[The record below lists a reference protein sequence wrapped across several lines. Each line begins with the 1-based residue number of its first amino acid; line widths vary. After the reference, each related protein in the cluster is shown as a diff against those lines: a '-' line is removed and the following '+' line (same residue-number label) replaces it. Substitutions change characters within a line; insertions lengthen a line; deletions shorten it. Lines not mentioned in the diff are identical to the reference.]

1 MEVFEVI
8 LLMLTAV
15 FLSNILNRFLPAI
28 AIPLIQVVLGIA
40 LAIPLT
46 DHSLKLSPELFLLLF
61 IAPILFN
68 DGVNVDKKAI
78 WRERKSILSLS
89 IGLVF
94 VTVGLLGAF
103 IHLLLPSLPLAA
115 AFALAAALAPT
126 DAVAVG
132 ALAEKVKV
140 PHKIMHT
147 LEGESLINDASG
159 LVSFQFAMAALM
171 TGTFSLFHASATF
184 IIISIG
190 GIILGAV
197 LSFLKIALMRR
208 LRELG
213 IENSTSFILME
224 VLLPFLIFVIA
235 EKVGVNGIL
244 AVVSGGIVHSLSY
257 KKLNVEIAQLSLLSK
272 NTWSVIAFS
281 LNGIVFVLLG
291 TQIPNILQRIL
302 NDQHLEILT
311 LLGYILAITLALLGL
326 RFVWIVLFNNFQKTS
341 EFVSKRRVKDTLL
354 YTVSGVRGTITLVS
368 VLSLPLFLSDGT
380 PFEERD
386 LLLFIAAGV
395 ILSTL
400 LLANFTLHLFAPKAE
415 RFSHQHDPEWEIE
428 MLREVKNELRKQR
441 TAENKRTIGKVIKMY
456 NDRIFSLSNL
466 KEMNHGER
474 KLRQLILE
482 WQLENTLG
490 LVRQHRI
497 RIQLAFPVLRRLNKR
512 LYKLTREKKYR
523 FNSFYSSLLKSHLQ
537 GMQWTP
543 LTSGQRK
550 EQRMILL
557 QSNSQFITENL
568 KSLEEGQYSPELIEA
583 FLLNYER
590 MGGYGL
596 PREAAHHLHEWIDF
610 ALHTERSYIQTAFE
624 KGDISRAEM
633 RQYRENLLALESSI
647 QIQD

>member
-1 MEVFEVI
+1 MEIFEVI
-8 LLMLTAV
+8 LLMLSAV
-15 FLSNILNRFLPAI
+15 FLSNILNRFLPTI
-28 AIPLIQVVLGIA
+28 AIPLIQIVLGIA

-46 DHSLKLSPELFLLLF
+46 NHSLELSPELFLLLF
-61 IAPILFN
+61 IAPLLFN

-94 VTVGLLGAF
+94 VTVGLLGGF
-103 IHLLLPSLPLAA
+103 IHLLLPTLPLAA

-159 LVSFQFAMAALM
+159 LVSFQFAVAALM
-171 TGTFSLFHASATF
+171 TGTFSLFHASTTF

-190 GIILGAV
+190 GILLGAV

-257 KKLNVEIAQLSLLSK
+257 KKLNVEIAQLNLLSK
-272 NTWSVIAFS
+272 NTWSVITFS
-281 LNGIVFVLLG
+281 LNGLVFVLLG
-291 TQIPNILQRIL
+291 TQIPSILQTIL
-302 NDQHLEILT
+302 NDQHLEIIT
-311 LLGYILAITLALLGL
+311 LLGYIFAITIALLGL
-326 RFVWIVLFNNFQKTS
+326 RFMWILLFNNFQKNS
-341 EFVSKRRVKDTLL
+341 EHVSKRKIKDTLL

-380 PFEERD
+380 PFEGRD

-395 ILSTL
+395 ILTTL
-400 LLANFTLHLFAPKAE
+400 LLANFTLHLFAPKVE
-415 RFSHQHDPEWEIE
+415 GFSHQHDPKWEIG
-428 MLREVKNELRKQR
+428 MLREVKNELRKHR

-466 KEMNHGER
+466 KEMNNGER

-482 WQLENTLG
+482 WQMENTLE
-490 LVRQHRI
+490 LVKQRRI

-512 LYKLTREKKYR
+512 LYKLTKEKKYG
-523 FNSFYSSLLKSHLQ
+523 FNSFYSRLLKRHFQ
-537 GMQWTP
+537 GMRLTP
-543 LTSGQRK
+543 LTSEQRK

-557 QSNSQFITENL
+557 QSNSHFITENL
-568 KSLEEGQYSPELIEA
+568 KALEEGQYSPELIEA

-610 ALHTERSYIQTAFE
+610 ALHTERNYIQTAFE
-624 KGDISRAEM
+624 KGEISRAEM
-633 RQYRENLLALESSI
+633 RQYRENLLAIESSI

>member
-1 MEVFEVI
+1 MEIFEII
-8 LLMLTAV
+8 LLMLSAV
-15 FLSNILNRFLPAI
+15 FLSNVLNRFLPAI
-28 AIPLIQVVLGIA
+28 AVPLIQIVLGIV

-46 DHSLKLSPELFLLLF
+46 NHSLTLSPELFLLLF

-94 VTVGLLGAF
+94 VTVGLLGGF
-103 IHLLLPSLPLAA
+103 IHLLLPSLPIAA

-126 DAVAVG
+126 DAVAVS

-159 LVSFQFAMAALM
+159 LVSFQFAVAALM
-171 TGTFSLFHASATF
+171 TGTFSLFHASTTF
-184 IIISIG
+184 IVISIG
-190 GIILGAV
+190 GILLGAV

-208 LRELG
+208 IRELG

-235 EKVGVNGIL
+235 EQVGVNGIL

-257 KKLNVEIAQLSLLSK
+257 KKLNVEIAQLNLLSK
-272 NTWSVIAFS
+272 NTWSVITFS

-291 TQIPNILQRIL
+291 TQIPSILQTIL
-302 NDQHLEILT
+302 NDQKHDIIT
-311 LLGYILAITLALLGL
+311 LLGYILAITAVLLGL
-326 RFVWIVLFNNFQKTS
+326 RFLWIVLFNNFQKTS
-341 EFVSKRRVKDTLL
+341 ELVSKRRIKDTLL

-380 PFEERD
+380 PFAGRD

-395 ILSTL
+395 ILLTL
-400 LLANFTLHLFAPKAE
+400 LLANFTLHFFAPKVE
-415 RFSHQHDPEWEIE
+415 GTLLQHDPEWEIM
-428 MLREVKNELRKQR
+428 MLRQVKKELRNNR
-441 TAENKRTIGKVIKMY
+441 TSENKSAIGKVIRMY
-456 NDRIFSLSNL
+456 NDRIFSLTNL
-466 KEMNHGER
+466 KEMNNSER
-474 KLRQLILE
+474 KLRQLIMD
-482 WQLENTLG
+482 WQLENTRE
-490 LVRQHRI
+490 LVRQDRI

-512 LYKLTREKKYR
+512 LYKITKEKKYR
-523 FNSFYSSLLKSHLQ
+523 VNAFYSRLLKRHLQ
-537 GMQWTP
+537 GLHLTP
-543 LTSGQRK
+543 LTAEQRK

-557 QSNSQFITENL
+557 QSNGQFITEKL
-568 KSLEEGQYSPELIEA
+568 KSLEEGEFSAELIEA

-610 ALHTERSYIQTAFE
+610 ALHTERSLIQTAFE
-624 KGDISRAEM
+624 KGDISRSEM
-633 RQYRENLLALESSI
+633 RRYRENLLAIESSI
-647 QIQD
+647 QLQD

>member
-415 RFSHQHDPEWEIE
+415 RFSNQHDPEWEIE
-428 MLREVKNELRKQR
+428 MLREVKNELRKHR

>member
-1 MEVFEVI
+1 MEIFEVI
-8 LLMLTAV
+8 LLMLSAV
-15 FLSNILNRFLPAI
+15 FLSNVLNRFLPTI
-28 AIPLIQVVLGIA
+28 AIPLIQIVLGII

-46 DHSLKLSPELFLLLF
+46 NHSLKLSPELFLLLF

-89 IGLVF
+89 IGLVL
-94 VTVGLLGAF
+94 VTVGLLGGF

-126 DAVAVG
+126 DAVAVS

-171 TGTFSLFHASATF
+171 TGTFSLLHASTTF
-184 IIISIG
+184 IVISIG
-190 GIILGAV
+190 GILLGAV

-208 LRELG
+208 IRELG

-235 EKVGVNGIL
+235 EQVGVNGIL

-257 KKLNVEIAQLSLLSK
+257 RKLNVEIAQLNLLSK
-272 NTWSVIAFS
+272 NTWSVITFS

-291 TQIPNILQRIL
+291 TQIPSILQTIL
-302 NDQHLEILT
+302 NDQQQDMIT
-311 LLGYILAITLALLGL
+311 MLGYILAITTVLLGL
-326 RFVWIVLFNNFQKTS
+326 RFLWIILFNNFQKTS
-341 EFVSKRRVKDTLL
+341 ILVSKRRLKDTFL

-380 PFEERD
+380 PFAGRD

-395 ILSTL
+395 ILLTL
-400 LLANFTLHLFAPKAE
+400 LLANFTLHFFAPKVDG
-415 RFSHQHDPEWEIE
+415 RLHQHDSEWEIM
-428 MLREVKNELRKQR
+428 MLRQVKKELRKNR
-441 TAENKRTIGKVIKMY
+441 TSENKSAIGKVIRIY
-456 NDRIFSLSNL
+456 NDRIFSLTNL
-466 KEMNHGER
+466 KEMNNGER
-474 KLRQLILE
+474 KLRQLIMD
-482 WQLENTLG
+482 WQLENTRE
-490 LVRQHRI
+490 LVRQDRI

-512 LYKLTREKKYR
+512 LYKITKEKKYR
-523 FNSFYSSLLKSHLQ
+523 VNTFYSRLLKRHLQ
-537 GMQWTP
+537 DMHLTP
-543 LTSGQRK
+543 LTAEQRK

-557 QSNSQFITENL
+557 QSNGQFITEKL
-568 KSLEEGQYSPELIEA
+568 KALEDGKFSAELIEA

-610 ALHTERSYIQTAFE
+610 ALHTERSFVQTAFE
-624 KGDISRAEM
+624 KGDISRSEM
-633 RQYRENLLALESSI
+633 RRYRENLLAIESSI
-647 QIQD
+647 QLQD

>member
-1 MEVFEVI
+1 MEIFEII
-8 LLMLTAV
+8 LLMLSAV
-15 FLSNILNRFLPAI
+15 FLSNVLNRFLPTI
-28 AIPLIQVVLGIA
+28 AIPLIQVALGIV

-46 DHSLKLSPELFLLLF
+46 NHSLELSPELFLLLF

-94 VTVGLLGAF
+94 VTVGLLGGF

-126 DAVAVG
+126 DAVAVS

-159 LVSFQFAMAALM
+159 LVSFQFAVAALM
-171 TGTFSLFHASATF
+171 TGTFSLFQASTTF
-184 IIISIG
+184 IVISIG

-197 LSFLKIALMRR
+197 LSFLEIALMRR

-257 KKLNVEIAQLSLLSK
+257 KKLNVEVAQLNLLSK
-272 NTWSVIAFS
+272 NTWSVISFS

-291 TQIPNILQRIL
+291 TQLPSILQTIL
-302 NDQHLEILT
+302 NDQHLEIIT
-311 LLGYILAITLALLGL
+311 LLGYIAAITIALLGL
-326 RFVWIVLFNNFQKTS
+326 RFLWILLFNNFQKAP
-341 EFVSKRRVKDTLL
+341 ELVSKRRISDTLL

-380 PFEERD
+380 PFNGRD

-395 ILSTL
+395 ILLTL
-400 LLANFTLHLFAPKAE
+400 LLANFTLHLFAPKVEGAML
-415 RFSHQHDPEWEIE
+415 QHDNEWEIA
-428 MLREVKNELRKQR
+428 MLREVKKELRKHR
-441 TAENKRTIGKVIKMY
+441 TSENKRAISKVIRMY

-466 KEMNHGER
+466 KEMNNGER
-474 KLRQLILE
+474 KLRRLILE
-482 WQLENTLG
+482 WQLENTLE
-490 LVRQHRI
+490 LVRKRRI

-512 LYKLTREKKYR
+512 LYKLTKEKKYR
-523 FNSFYSSLLKSHLQ
+523 VNSFYSRLLKRHLQ
-537 GMQWTP
+537 GMRLIP
-543 LTSGQRK
+543 LTPEQRK

-557 QSNSQFITENL
+557 QSNSHFITEKL
-568 KSLEEGQYSPELIEA
+568 KTLEDGQFSAELIEA

-624 KGDISRAEM
+624 KGDISRSEM
-633 RQYRENLLALESSI
+633 RQYRENLLAIESSL
-647 QIQD
+647 QLQD